1 MAFYKVS
8 QITKPLSNAQ
18 FDKIIPT
25 KSENNDS
32 KPTINLI
39 EFYSLYKIGHI
50 KIFYM
55 IVLFLIL
62 YFMDHYYF
70 HSGSIIILLAIVVIV
85 SVFNLIEF
93 ITILI

>member
-18 FDKIIPT
+18 FDKIIST
-25 KSENNDS
+25 KSENKALTTAS
-32 KPTINLI
+32 KPTMNLI
-39 EFYSLYKIGHI
+39 EFYSLYRVGHI

-62 YFMDHYYF
+62 YFIDHYYF
-70 HSGSIIILLAIVVIV
+70 HSGSIIILLIIVIIV
-85 SVFNLIEF
+85 FVLI
-93 ITILI
+93 